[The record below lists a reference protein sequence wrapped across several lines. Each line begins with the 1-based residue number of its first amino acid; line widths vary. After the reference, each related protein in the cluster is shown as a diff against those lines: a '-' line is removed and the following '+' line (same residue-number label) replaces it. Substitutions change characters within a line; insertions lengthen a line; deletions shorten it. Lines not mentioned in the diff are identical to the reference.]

1 MFQIGNERVALVT
14 DTSCD
19 LSDEQLSQYDI
30 RTVAL
35 RVATSQGEF
44 RDRLEITQEQLYDL
58 LQREVPKTSLPLP
71 EDVSNLYR
79 TLHDEGATSILHLSI
94 SGSLSGTF
102 NMVSLLAEDF
112 EDMKIHVFDS
122 KTLSCGLGLLVLEA
136 AESLQNGMSVEDTI
150 ALLEKRREH
159 QLGAFVIRTLE
170 FLRKGGRIGRV
181 EGAIGSLLQIKPVIY
196 VNDEG
201 VYNTLCK
208 ARGFSNALTA
218 MVDEIIRRCN
228 IHNCEQT
235 GIVGRMGAVYSV
247 IENNHIHHINNMQ
260 ELGGAEISGIKLH
273 AAIDVVIRRNHIH
286 DCTMGVW
293 CDWEAQGTRIT
304 QNLLHHNE
312 RPAYCTWA
320 VGGMESQD
328 IFVEVGHG
336 PTLIDNN
343 IMMSKV
349 SLRFATQGVALVH
362 NLMLGTFTCVG
373 GGTSWRY
380 TPYHIRHRTEVA
392 GFMTILH
399 GDDRFYNNIFVQ
411 AHPVDAPAKQG
422 DPGENE
428 RVVGTWC
435 FDDYPTEQEWL
446 DQFDLDVARPDMGK
460 LEKYHFGH
468 LPVWADGNAYF
479 AGAKPWK
486 KEKDCCVK
494 SEKPYFMLVEREG
507 QIFLDTDVAEL
518 IGAFRGGLVD
528 SDTLGR
534 AFEPDQRFEAADGST
549 IVFDSDFYGNHRGA
563 RVLPGPF
570 ATLDASMQ
578 PLF

>member
-19 LSDEQLSQYDI
+19 LSDEQLSQYGI

-136 AESLQNGMSVEDTI
+136 ADTI

-218 MVDEIIRRCN
+218 MVDEIIRRYQG
-228 IHNCEQT
+228 HK
-235 GIVGRMGAVYSV
+235 VRLAVVHGAAYDDAV
-247 IENNHIHHINNMQ
+247 
-260 ELGGAEISGIKLH
+260 KLRDRLMERL
-273 AAIDVVIRRNHIH
+273 DVVSSFISPVSPALAIH
-286 DCTMGVW
+286 TGP
-293 CDWEAQGTRIT
+293 G
-304 QNLLHHNE
+304 LLG
-312 RPAYCTWA
+312 A
-320 VGGMESQD
+320 
-328 IFVEVGHG
+328 I
-336 PTLIDNN
+336 
-343 IMMSKV
+343 
-349 SLRFATQGVALVH
+349 
-362 NLMLGTFTCVG
+362 
-373 GGTSWRY
+373 
-380 TPYHIRHRTEVA
+380 
-392 GFMTILH
+392 
-399 GDDRFYNNIFVQ
+399 VQ
-411 AHPVDAPAKQG
+411 
-422 DPGENE
+422 
-428 RVVGTWC
+428 
-435 FDDYPTEQEWL
+435 L
-446 DQFDLDVARPDMGK
+446 
-460 LEKYHFGH
+460 
-468 LPVWADGNAYF
+468 
-479 AGAKPWK
+479 
-486 KEKDCCVK
+486 
-494 SEKPYFMLVEREG
+494 
-507 QIFLDTDVAEL
+507 AE
-518 IGAFRGGLVD
+518 
-528 SDTLGR
+528 
-534 AFEPDQRFEAADGST
+534 
-549 IVFDSDFYGNHRGA
+549 
-563 RVLPGPF
+563 
-570 ATLDASMQ
+570 
-578 PLF
+578 